1 LNDEAKRVPI
11 TSVVDDELLCEF
23 GPDAFTQLQ
32 PIVMSLLLSSATTP
46 VRQHK
51 AEVSCAPSL
60 ARFALALMCDLSCFY
75 SQLISM
81 LVKMTFDQVLCA
93 EQGWIQL
100 PIEDAVMGIPVSAA
114 VAPFALG
121 FALAGLRGRGKGR
134 NRLAGYSI
142 NDFIVNPTQQRRV
155 AQSGCRS
162 AEAIL
167 SAACLKA
174 DLSDIHLSHFAALAK
189 THAARQPNIGPVRAA
204 ALADEVRFNPCVIL
218 AD

>member
-1 LNDEAKRVPI
+1 MNDEAKRVPI

-46 VRQHK
+46 ARPRK

-60 ARFALALMCDLSCFY
+60 ARFALALTCDLTCFY

-93 EQGWIQL
+93 KQGWIHL

-134 NRLAGYSI
+134 NRLACYCVS
-142 NDFIVNPTQQRRV
+142 DPVVNPIQQRRI
-155 AQSGCRS
+155 AQSACRS

-167 SAACLKA
+167 SVACRKA
-174 DLSDIHLSHFAALAK
+174 NLSDIHLSHFAILAK
-189 THAARQPNIGPVRAA
+189 THAARQPSIGPVRAA
-204 ALADEVRFNPCVIL
+204 ALADEIRFNPFAIL